1 MKIKVL
7 IWQENDIWCGSVPAL
22 LGCHT
27 WAQTEEELMA
37 MLEDA
42 ISGWLEVASQ
52 NHDSE
57 VSLDR
62 KLVELSL

>member
-22 LGCHT
+22 PGCHT
-27 WAQTEEELMA
+27 WAESEEELMK
-37 MLEDA
+37 MLEEA
-42 ISGWLEVASQ
+42 IGGWIEVASERHEA
-52 NHDSE
+52 NF
-57 VSLDR
+57 DR